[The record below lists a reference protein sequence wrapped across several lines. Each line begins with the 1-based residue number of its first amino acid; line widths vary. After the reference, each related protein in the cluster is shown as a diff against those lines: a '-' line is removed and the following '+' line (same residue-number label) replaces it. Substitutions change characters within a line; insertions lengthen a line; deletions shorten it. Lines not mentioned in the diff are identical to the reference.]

1 MPILSS
7 IIEKDIAIDLGT
19 DTTIL
24 YVAGIGIRLREPT
37 VVTIDRTT
45 GRVLKVGEDA
55 RKMLGRTP
63 GNLVS
68 VHPIAAGV
76 ISDYDMTCEM
86 LREFIRRVTSF
97 SLFRSRV
104 LVCVPG
110 SITGV
115 EERAI
120 VNAVI
125 EAGGRKVYLVPSAV
139 ATAVGAGLDVNR
151 ADGHMIID
159 IGGGTTEAAVVS
171 LNGVVESESIK
182 TAGAAF
188 DEAIVKYVRRKH
200 NLLIGIRTAEELKK
214 SIGCVKERPEVSYEE
229 VKGRCLM
236 TGLPRTITLNSDEM
250 VEALAEPTET
260 ILETVHMVLER
271 TPPELVADISENGIV
286 MSGGGSLLYGIDR
299 LVTERTGIEAHVA
312 DDALSCTA
320 YGAGRMLSRLDS
332 MTCRISPASASSI
345 KPATELIFRR
355 TKTHL
360 RMGLFLFSMRIISG
374 HFQGGKTPI

>member
-1 MPILSS
+1 MVFFV
-7 IIEKDIAIDLGT
+7 ERDIAVDLGT
-19 DTTIL
+19 DTTLL
-24 YVAGIGIRLREPT
+24 YVSGRGIRLREPT
-37 VVTIDRTT
+37 IVAVDRQD
-45 GRVLKVGEDA
+45 GRLIKVGEDA

-63 GNLVS
+63 ANIVA

-76 ISDYDMTCEM
+76 ISDYDMTAAM
-86 LREFIRRVTSF
+86 LKELIRRVTSF
-97 SLFRSRV
+97 SLFKPRV

-110 SITGV
+110 GISGV

-120 VNAVI
+120 MDAVI
-125 EAGGRKVYLVPSAV
+125 EAGGRKVYLVQSAV

-151 ADGHMIID
+151 PDGHMIID

-171 LNGVVESESIK
+171 LNGVVVSESIK

-188 DEAIVKYVRRKH
+188 DEAIIKYIRRKH
-200 NLLIGIRTAEELKK
+200 NLLIGARTAEDLKK
-214 SIGCVKERPEVSYEE
+214 SIGCIKERPEVSYEE

-236 TGLPRTITLNSDEM
+236 TGLPRSVTINSDEM
-250 VEALAEPTET
+250 VEALGETAET

-286 MSGGGSLLYGIDR
+286 LSGGGSLLYGMDK
-299 LVTERTGIEAHVA
+299 LVTERTGILAHVV

-332 MTCRISPASASSI
+332 MTDGMMNFA
-345 KPATELIFRR
+345 RR
-355 TKTHL
+355 RQLDTGVK
-360 RMGLFLFSMRIISG
+360 
-374 HFQGGKTPI
+374 

>member
-200 NLLIGIRTAEELKK
+200 NLLIGIRTAEELGYTVVGGINSDFFTLRSGVPNGISIEDGVYK
-214 SIGCVKERPEVSYEE
+214 SSPEGNSAIGFTNGRAYASYKPEVYITLENRTSGGSVTTTHLNKTRQLPVERP
-229 VKGRCLM
+229 
-236 TGLPRTITLNSDEM
+236 
-250 VEALAEPTET
+250 
-260 ILETVHMVLER
+260 VHL
-271 TPPELVADISENGIV
+271 
-286 MSGGGSLLYGIDR
+286 
-299 LVTERTGIEAHVA
+299 
-312 DDALSCTA
+312 
-320 YGAGRMLSRLDS
+320 
-332 MTCRISPASASSI
+332 
-345 KPATELIFRR
+345 
-355 TKTHL
+355 
-360 RMGLFLFSMRIISG
+360 
-374 HFQGGKTPI
+374 

>member
-139 ATAVGAGLDVNR
+139 PTAVGAGLDVNR
-151 ADGHMIID
+151 ADGHMII
-159 IGGGTTEAAVVS
+159 
-171 LNGVVESESIK
+171 GVVESESIK

-332 MTCRISPASASSI
+332 MTDGMQNFARQRQ
-345 KPATELIFRR
+345 LD
-355 TKTHL
+355 KT
-360 RMGLFLFSMRIISG
+360 GN
-374 HFQGGKTPI
+374 

>member
-271 TPPELVADISENGIV
+271 TPPELVADIWENGIV

-332 MTCRISPASASSI
+332 MTDGMQNFARQRQ
-345 KPATELIFRR
+345 LD
-355 TKTHL
+355 KT
-360 RMGLFLFSMRIISG
+360 GN
-374 HFQGGKTPI
+374 